1 MCEASVPLVAAAFFE
16 VGFIC
21 FQSFSPPS
29 FNCATSFLPEWTEK
43 YFQFKGKINKVFLKR
58 LRLPSENFLKCL
70 ALVSPSNFSNL
81 DKLIPIKLRDRNT
94 SVHAKDLKQ
103 LEYS

>member
-1 MCEASVPLVAAAFFE
+1 MCEASVPLVAAALKLLLFASNPSLLPRST
-16 VGFIC
+16 VRHLS
-21 FQSFSPPS
+21 FQNKRKNIFS
-29 FNCATSFLPEWTEK
+29 LRVKLIK
-43 YFQFKGKINKVFLKR
+43 YSLKR
-58 LRLPSENFLKCL
+58 LSLPSENFLKCS

-81 DKLIPIKLRDRNT
+81 DKLIPFKLRDKIR